1 MNIDHAQSTTGGGEQ
16 GLAPPPTWPPEKY
29 VKKVKNK
36 YI

>member
-16 GLAPPPTWPPEKY
+16 GLAPPPPTWPPEKY

-36 YI
+36 